1 MFEHLSKIAA
11 VDPTSAGWAPD
22 ELLGLVFRRTVQTS
36 AEIFTPGNFHRR
48 VPDYLGCSSSCAAMV
63 RHFSAISISC
73 CLIKGSTVCAARLS
87 HSSLAQVLIGFIQY
101 QGVRQFFE
109 YCFRDDPARQSRIL
123 LVWEA
128 AYLPIRATQSRRP
141 PASHR
146 HAMSAMLDTR
156 RTVMC
161 P

>member
-87 HSSLAQVLIGFIQY
+87 HSSLARYSSALFNTKV
-101 QGVRQFFE
+101 
-109 YCFRDDPARQSRIL
+109 S
-123 LVWEA
+123 
-128 AYLPIRATQSRRP
+128 
-141 PASHR
+141 ASSSNT
-146 HAMSAMLDTR
+146 ASAMIPRGSHIYYWFGRQLIYQFGPHSLDDLPHLIVTQ
-156 RTVMC
+156 
-161 P
+161 

>member
-48 VPDYLGCSSSCAAMV
+48 VPDYLGCSSSCAAIV
-63 RHFSAISISC
+63 RHC
-73 CLIKGSTVCAARLS
+73 RNLHQLLLDKGIDRLRRAFVA
-87 HSSLAQVLIGFIQY
+87 LLLGAVLIGFIQY

-109 YCFRDDPARQSRIL
+109 L
-123 LVWEA
+123 L
-128 AYLPIRATQSRRP
+128 LPR
-141 PASHR
+141 
-146 HAMSAMLDTR
+146 
-156 RTVMC
+156 
-161 P
+161 